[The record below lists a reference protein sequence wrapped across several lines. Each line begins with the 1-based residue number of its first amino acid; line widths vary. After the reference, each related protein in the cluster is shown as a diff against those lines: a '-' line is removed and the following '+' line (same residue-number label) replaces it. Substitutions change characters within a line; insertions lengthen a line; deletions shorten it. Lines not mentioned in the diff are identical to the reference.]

1 MSDRTDPPHGAGRL
15 HLRWDGTVTAGNVL
29 IALPMVLGLVIWGT
43 RLESRVNHEADLR
56 ARLEVQVERDRRNDD
71 RLFEVIRAEI
81 RVQGEQTRA
90 ALDRLSDKIER
101 KADRP

>member
-1 MSDRTDPPHGAGRL
+1 MTDRTAPPPSGGLL

-29 IALPMVLGLVIWGT
+29 IALPMIVGLIIWGT
-43 RLESRVNHEADLR
+43 RLESRVNHESDLR
-56 ARLEVQVERDRRNDD
+56 SRLEARVDRDRTTDD
-71 RLFEVIRAEI
+71 RLFEVVRSEI

-90 ALDRLSDKIER
+90 ALDRLTDKIER

>member
-1 MSDRTDPPHGAGRL
+1 MTDRPDPPHHGGRL

-29 IALPMVLGLVIWGT
+29 IALPMVVGLVIWGA
-43 RLESRVNHEADLR
+43 RLESRVNHESDLR
-56 ARLEVQVERDRRNDD
+56 SRLEAQVQRDRINDD

-81 RVQGEQTRA
+81 RTQGEQTRA
-90 ALDRLSDKIER
+90 ALDRLVDKIER